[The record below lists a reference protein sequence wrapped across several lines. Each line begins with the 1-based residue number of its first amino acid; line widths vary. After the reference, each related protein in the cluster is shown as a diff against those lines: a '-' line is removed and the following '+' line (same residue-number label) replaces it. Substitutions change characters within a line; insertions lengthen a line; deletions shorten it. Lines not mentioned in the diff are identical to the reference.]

1 MLFRSDFF
9 YGNVRVQYQVTER
22 LGLAAGFQH
31 VEADVEE
38 ALEKGFNRFD
48 MRFKGV
54 TASLSYMF

>member
-1 MLFRSDFF
+1 
-9 YGNVRVQYQVTER
+9 VRVQYQITER

-48 MRFKGV
+48 MRFNGV